1 MRDGAELAGFALW
14 HSTPLA
20 AGRPKDE
27 LRVLKL
33 VARDGAALDRLLEA
47 LPAAAAQERV
57 GRLAIRCQT
66 EFAAAYLRL
75 VGRGYRVHWTD
86 LRMILDGA
94 PQRAP
99 RAGVVM
105 SNWEI

>member
-1 MRDGAELAGFALW
+1 LW

-33 VARDGAALDRLLEA
+33 VARAPAAFDRLLDA
-47 LPAAAAQERV
+47 LPAAAAGEKV
-57 GRLAIRCQT
+57 GRIAVRCQT

-75 VGRGYRVHWTD
+75 VARGYRVHWTD
-86 LRMILDGA
+86 LRMTLEGFE
-94 PQRAP
+94 QRAP
-99 RAGVVM
+99 NRGIVM